1 MNLEEFQNIMP
12 ISNIPSVLN
21 HGILS
26 HEMASRLPHTSVALQ
41 SAQDS
46 RDQVRIPNGLKLHQY
61 ANVYF
66 HARNPMML
74 LRRNEANK
82 LCILRIASEIL
93 QIPGTVITDQN
104 ATSKYVRFYP
114 SSMVSAL
121 RLEYI
126 YARNWKH
133 PENQIE
139 EWKHSSAKGAEALV
153 PQQIPF
159 HFIRG
164 AIALDSEAEDS
175 LRAVGFTLPISINP
189 DLFFR

>member
-26 HEMASRLPHTSVALQ
+26 HEMASRLSHTSVALQ

-66 HARNPMML
+66 HARNPMMS
-74 LRRNEANK
+74 LRRNEAK
-82 LCILRIASEIL
+82 KICVLRVAPEIL

-104 ATSKYVRFYP
+104 ATSQYVRFYS

-121 RLEYI
+121 RLDYI

-139 EWKHSSAKGAEALV
+139 EWRHSSAKGAEALV

-164 AIALDSEAEDS
+164 AIVLDSETADS
-175 LRAVGFTLPISINP
+175 LTALGFTLPISIDP
-189 DLFFR
+189 GLFFE

>member
-26 HEMASRLPHTSVALQ
+26 HEMGSRLPHTSVALQ

-66 HARNPMML
+66 HARNPMMS

-82 LCILRIASEIL
+82 LCVL
-93 QIPGTVITDQN
+93 
-104 ATSKYVRFYP
+104 
-114 SSMVSAL
+114 SS
-121 RLEYI
+121 
-126 YARNWKH
+126 
-133 PENQIE
+133 
-139 EWKHSSAKGAEALV
+139 
-153 PQQIPF
+153 
-159 HFIRG
+159 
-164 AIALDSEAEDS
+164 
-175 LRAVGFTLPISINP
+175 
-189 DLFFR
+189 